1 MIEVFIGLKTCSRD
15 LKFSSKGKGREVEVG
30 IFERRISKVSSF
42 ESLSLDFFDH
52 LRLYFARLFIHKIIR
67 SIDVFDERL
76 GERKIVESNKTRRQG
91 GEKVLAKR
99 ENFFQRIVDSIKWKV
114 VFSRAIKIGIKAVF
128 LAKHNE
134 VVFSIRIPD
143 LKYCKGYLRNVSYRR
158 EREALNIKNEM
169 METRSTIF
177 STNQKNIFKWE
188 VE

>member
-67 SIDVFDERL
+67 SIDVFERARGKL
-76 GERKIVESNKTRRQG
+76 WRAIKRVDRGERKFWR
-91 GEKVLAKR
+91 KR
-99 ENFFQRIVDSIKWKV
+99 ENFFQGIVDSIKWKV

>member
-1 MIEVFIGLKTCSRD
+1 M
-15 LKFSSKGKGREVEVG
+15 
-30 IFERRISKVSSF
+30 
-42 ESLSLDFFDH
+42 
-52 LRLYFARLFIHKIIR
+52 
-67 SIDVFDERL
+67 
-76 GERKIVESNKTRRQG
+76 ESNKTRR
-91 GEKVLAKR
+91 EKVLAKR
-99 ENFFQRIVDSIKWKV
+99 ENFFQGIVDSIKWKV

-143 LKYCKGYLRNVSYRR
+143 LKYYKGYLRNVSYRR